1 MDFSLQFPSSS
12 SNTNP
17 RQKALILIRLVS
29 STISMDF
36 LDSLLHF
43 TLRAAIDKRKKM
55 HFEISSHSV
64 VNFLKK
70 SHFTKIA
77 SEASHTG
84 LLHRIPD

>member
-55 HFEISSHSV
+55 HFEISSHRV

-70 SHFTKIA
+70 SHFSKLRA
-77 SEASHTG
+77 KRAN
-84 LLHRIPD
+84 

>member
-43 TLRAAIDKRKKM
+43 TLRAAIDKRKKKV

-64 VNFLKK
+64 MNFLKK
-70 SHFTKIA
+70 SHFTKLRA
-77 SEASHTG
+77 KREN
-84 LLHRIPD
+84 